1 MRSDSS
7 ESWLD
12 PQFRDQYHTR
22 RISVWMP
29 EGAVIEPTSVDE
41 ARPAELLM
49 VMGENPCFDVKT
61 SEPFVSSCAETS
73 RSTLR

>member
-1 MRSDSS
+1 
-7 ESWLD
+7 
-12 PQFRDQYHTR
+12 
-22 RISVWMP
+22 MP

-41 ARPAELLM
+41 ARAAELLM
-49 VMGENPCFDVKT
+49 VMDENPCFDVKT